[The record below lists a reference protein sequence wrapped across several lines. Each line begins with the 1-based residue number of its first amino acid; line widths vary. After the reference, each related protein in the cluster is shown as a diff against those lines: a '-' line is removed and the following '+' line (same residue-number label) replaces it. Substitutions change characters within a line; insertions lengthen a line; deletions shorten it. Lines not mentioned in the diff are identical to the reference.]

1 MNGRDPNH
9 PCCFPS
15 WTWAKKLELGVLE
28 FKSKQ
33 FNMIFRRLNW
43 KVFEKGSRPTHGTLK
58 KQCVRNVQEMGL
70 GLILEAL
77 YGIKLREHHF
87 QSSSV
92 KPMDVFKSSFEKLT
106 KLGLFN
112 QVEWPCYKVT
122 FVAIGSLFLTSYSTV
137 PQPKQKKKFKIQ
149 RFSINKFLIP

>member
-1 MNGRDPNH
+1 M
-9 PCCFPS
+9 PS
-15 WTWAKKLELGVLE
+15 AGLRT
-28 FKSKQ
+28 
-33 FNMIFRRLNW
+33 R
-43 KVFEKGSRPTHGTLK
+43 KVFEKGSMSTHGTLK

-70 GLILEAL
+70 GLILVAL

-112 QVEWPCYKVT
+112 QIK
-122 FVAIGSLFLTSYSTV
+122 
-137 PQPKQKKKFKIQ
+137 
-149 RFSINKFLIP
+149 